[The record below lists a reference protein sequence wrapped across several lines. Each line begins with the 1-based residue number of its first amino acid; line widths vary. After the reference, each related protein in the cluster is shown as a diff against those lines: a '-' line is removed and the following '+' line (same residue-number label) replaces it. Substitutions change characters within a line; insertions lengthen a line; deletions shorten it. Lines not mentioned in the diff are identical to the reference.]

1 MQRQQMELADL
12 LVCLVVGQCVHRR
25 GIEGRIAVLVEVIAA
40 NSLNKVD
47 IIGRGRGLGKI
58 RQEDAKEELLTE
70 DVAVLGRKLIHQAEL
85 DLDHK
90 VHGKKN
96 HLGRGERARHGL
108 GVLRMP
114 VERERVRYRA
124 FQCVPFGQR

>member
-1 MQRQQMELADL
+1 MQLANL
-12 LVCLVVGQCVHRR
+12 LVCLVVGQGVHRCS
-25 GIEGRIAVLVEVIAA
+25 IEGRIAVLVEVIAA

-47 IIGRGRGLGKI
+47 IVGCGRGLGKVG
-58 RQEDAKEELLTE
+58 QEDAKEELLTE

-85 DLDHK
+85 DLDHQI
-90 VHGKKN
+90 HGKEN
-96 HLGRGERARHGL
+96 HLGGGQKARHDF

-124 FQCVPFGQR
+124 LQGVPFGQR